1 MDSKNNSSDLFVKL
15 YNPSKGNIY
24 FDEKN
29 INEINTET
37 LRKNIG
43 YVTQNCSLFEGN
55 VMENIVLD
63 KKFVKTKMNEIMS
76 ICDLD
81 KMNYK
86 KLVKDGGK
94 NLSGGEIKRIS
105 LDRALYHEPEV
116 IIIDETF
123 SSVDEKSEEKII
135 KQLRKK
141 KFTVILISHRM
152 SSQKYVDK
160 IYNIN

>member
-1 MDSKNNSSDLFVKL
+1 
-15 YNPSKGNIY
+15 
-24 FDEKN
+24 
-29 INEINTET
+29 
-37 LRKNIG
+37 
-43 YVTQNCSLFEGN
+43 
-55 VMENIVLD
+55 MENIVLD
-63 KKFVKTKMNEIMS
+63 KKFLKKKMNEIMS
-76 ICDLD
+76 VCDLD

-105 LDRALYHEPEV
+105 LARALYHEPEI

-123 SSVDEKSEEKII
+123 SSIDEKSEEKII

-141 KFTVILISHRM
+141 KFTVILISHRV
-152 SSQKYVDK
+152 SSQKYVDN

>member
-1 MDSKNNSSDLFVKL
+1 MKL
-15 YNPSKGNIY
+15 ILK
-24 FDEKN
+24 
-29 INEINTET
+29 T

-43 YVTQNCSLFEGN
+43 YVTQNCSLFEGS

-63 KKFVKTKMNEIMS
+63 KVFKKENERNNDVL
-76 ICDLD
+76 DLD

-105 LDRALYHEPEV
+105 LARALYHEPEI

-123 SSVDEKSEEKII
+123 SSIDEKSEEKII
-135 KQLRKK
+135 KQLRRK
-141 KFTVILISHRM
+141 KF
-152 SSQKYVDK
+152 YC
-160 IYNIN
+160 NINLA